1 LDIPDQKTKEIS
13 KQGQNASVDEPIL
26 YAGSLISK
34 GQCKAVVCCVGSIA
48 QEELTSQ
55 NWKLMKI
62 HHSRISFST

>member
-34 GQCKAVVCCVGSIA
+34 GQCKAVVCCVGKHSTRGIN
-48 QEELTSQ
+48 EP
-55 NWKLMKI
+55 KLE
-62 HHSRISFST
+62 TDENTPL